1 MGGEGARSHS
11 IGSFRMMNPPAWC
24 STAVAIAGFVAVCL
38 YYFRFRMHPDGMTLY
53 PNGASCL
60 MRGEPLIACAPGFT
74 YPPFFAFVMI
84 PFTFLPLWG
93 RILVWYVVSLMAA
106 YGSYKVCEVLTA
118 KAFHMTAGELPW
130 LRLFSLAL
138 TIKLILS
145 VFENQAYDG
154 LVFFLVLVGLYG
166 VANEKTILASVGFA
180 TATALK
186 ATPILFFVYLLF
198 LRKWKILVLSIALFM
213 MASLL
218 PDVLFPSKDPQT
230 SHFHRWIAE
239 VGGGGLFGSRLE
251 LYPPFWQG
259 ANHLNQSLRSF
270 VFRIVDGREGADF
283 STDSRTF
290 LYIVY
295 VIYVVAAGSIVIRSA
310 KLEASYVWG
319 GSVVLISMLL
329 LSPMSSKSHFVVLL
343 LPYMTVVACLIK
355 NKSMW
360 KSALPL
366 LAGSFLLNTLTA
378 KTLIGRELSN
388 RLLAMGCVTLGTLSL
403 LAVIGLLVFRSRAPA
418 KSMGQGH

>member
-1 MGGEGARSHS
+1 MAGEGTQSHS
-11 IGSFRMMNPPAWC
+11 IGSFRRMSLPAWC
-24 STAVAIAGFVAVCL
+24 STTVAIAGFVGVCL
-38 YYFRFRMHPDGMTLY
+38 YYFRFRMHPDGMILY

-60 MRGEPLIACAPGFT
+60 LQGEPLIACAPGFT

-93 RILVWYVVSLMAA
+93 RIVAWYAVSLAAA
-106 YGSYKVCEVLTA
+106 YGSYKLCEVMIV
-118 KAFHMTAGELPW
+118 KAFHLTSDELPW
-130 LRLFSLAL
+130 LRVLSLAL

-154 LVFFLVLVGLYG
+154 LVFVLVLIGLFG
-166 VANEKTILASVGFA
+166 VTHEKTFLASVGFA

-198 LRKWKILVLSIALFM
+198 LRKWKILALTVVLFLV
-213 MASLL
+213 ASLL
-218 PDVLFPSKDPQT
+218 PDVLFPPKDPHT
-230 SHFHRWIAE
+230 SHFQRWIAE

-270 VFRIVDGREGADF
+270 VFRIVDGREGVDF
-283 STDSRTF
+283 SANNKTL

-295 VIYVVAAGSIVIRSA
+295 VIYTVAASMIVIRSA
-310 KLEASYVWG
+310 KLEGTYVWG

-343 LPYMTVVACLIK
+343 LPYMAVVACLIK
-355 NKSMW
+355 NRQLW
-360 KSALPL
+360 KATIPL
-366 LAGSFLLNTLTA
+366 LAGSFVLNSLTA
-378 KTLIGRELSN
+378 KSLIGRELSN
-388 RLLAMGCVTLGTLSL
+388 SLLAMGCVTLGTLLL
-403 LAVIGLLVFRSRAPA
+403 LAVIAILVFRSHPPA
-418 KSMGQGH
+418 KSVGH